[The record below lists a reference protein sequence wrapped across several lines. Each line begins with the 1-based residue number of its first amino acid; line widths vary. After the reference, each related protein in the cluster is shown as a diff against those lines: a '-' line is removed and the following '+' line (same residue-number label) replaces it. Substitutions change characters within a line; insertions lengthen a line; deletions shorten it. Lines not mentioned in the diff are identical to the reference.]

1 MRLGCHSLAFGA
13 WAAEE
18 ALREIARAGFETAVL
33 AEIPGQVQHASQLGG
48 VPLFPLAALD
58 VAAHE
63 RRRVGAALEYVS
75 RSAIPTVIVAP
86 GGRPGGRPQ
95 IAGLL
100 AAARDAGH
108 ALAVTPRS
116 GSAVWNVETA
126 LRLVEREPA
135 LWLWPD
141 TSHLA
146 RAGEQLPGAALALAP
161 FSAGWFIRDHDGRS
175 AGPGSFESQVPGHG
189 TLNLE
194 ATLCALRESSFGGPL
209 VFHAVGHM
217 PGGALRSEY
226 TLERIRAL
234 TRESRAYLGRYATS
248 SSARPT

>member
-13 WAAEE
+13 WAAEK
-18 ALREIARAGFETAVL
+18 ALREIARAGYETAVL
-33 AEIPGQVQHASQLGG
+33 AEIPGQVQHASQLAG

-63 RRRVGAALEYVS
+63 RGRVGAGLEYVE
-75 RSAIPTVIVAP
+75 RSAISTLIVAP

-95 IAGLL
+95 IADLL
-100 AAARDAGH
+100 TGARDAGC

-116 GSAVWNVETA
+116 GSAVGDVETA
-126 LRLVEREPA
+126 LRLVQREPA

-146 RAGEQLPGAALALAP
+146 RAGERLPDAALSLAP

-175 AGPGSFESQVPGHG
+175 AGPGSFESQVPGRG
-189 TLNLE
+189 ALDLE
-194 ATLCALRESSFGGPL
+194 ATLCALREASFGGPL

-217 PGGALRSEY
+217 PGGALRTEY
-226 TLERIRAL
+226 TLERIRTL
-234 TRESRAYLGRYATS
+234 TREARAYLERYATS